1 MNNVLSRENAI
12 LGMRTVSTA
21 PASRALLDLHGKV
34 LIFFLTA
41 RMLCN
46 RQAYNKE
53 EVPQRHLVK
62 WTAEKSLHLLLKLS
76 LSCSDV
82 QMYTP

>member
-1 MNNVLSRENAI
+1 MNNVLTRANTI
-12 LGMRTVSTA
+12 LGMPTVLAA

-41 RMLCN
+41 GMLCN
-46 RQAYNKE
+46 RQAYNEE

-62 WTAEKSLHLLLKLS
+62 WAAEESLHLLLKLS

>member
-12 LGMRTVSTA
+12 LGILTVFTA

-62 WTAEKSLHLLLKLS
+62 WTAEKSLHLLL
-76 LSCSDV
+76 
-82 QMYTP
+82 